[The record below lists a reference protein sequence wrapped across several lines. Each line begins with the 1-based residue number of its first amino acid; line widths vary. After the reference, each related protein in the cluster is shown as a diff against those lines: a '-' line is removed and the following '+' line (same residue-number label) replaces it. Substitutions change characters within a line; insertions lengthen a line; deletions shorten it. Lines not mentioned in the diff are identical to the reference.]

1 MVPDDTT
8 DLADLLAR
16 VTLGDKVA
24 FAAIYDATSAKLFG
38 TLLRILD
45 TRAEA
50 EDALQDVYVKIW
62 QKAGSYRP
70 DRAKP
75 MTWLISIA
83 RNHAIDRL
91 RARGPETDGDATFD
105 TFADPAPGPES
116 TAIAADERTRIDRCL
131 DRLEADRAQAV
142 RLAYL
147 EGHAYLDLARHFAVN
162 LNTMRTWLRRS
173 LISLRNCLQE

>member
-8 DLADLLAR
+8 DLDDLLAQ
-16 VTLGDKVA
+16 VTLGDKIA
-24 FAAIYDATSAKLFG
+24 FASLYDATSSKLFG
-38 TLLRILD
+38 TLLRILK

-62 QKAGSYRP
+62 QKAGSYRA

-91 RARGPETDGDATFD
+91 RARGPETEGEAREPGDG
-105 TFADPAPGPES
+105 
-116 TAIAADERTRIDRCL
+116 
-131 DRLEADRAQAV
+131 V
-142 RLAYL
+142 
-147 EGHAYLDLARHFAVN
+147 
-162 LNTMRTWLRRS
+162 
-173 LISLRNCLQE
+173 